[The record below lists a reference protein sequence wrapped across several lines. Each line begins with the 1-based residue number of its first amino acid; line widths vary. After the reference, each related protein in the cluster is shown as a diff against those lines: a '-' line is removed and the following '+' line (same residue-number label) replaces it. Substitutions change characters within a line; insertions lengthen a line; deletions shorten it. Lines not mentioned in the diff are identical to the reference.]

1 MKVLRPDRKGTQ
13 VADAGTDVGTGVR
26 LTEQEALAN
35 MRAVLELCASGQ
47 LKCSAKT
54 ARPSAATVKTVAG
67 HLVNGDFYPD
77 EAIAAF
83 AWPLL
88 IQSAGLAKL
97 DGTRLMLT
105 PKGRAALGKPSEE
118 VILGVWRRWVTH
130 GAIDEFSRVETIKGQ
145 RGTNVLSAV
154 KRRRATV
161 ADGLA
166 TCPPGE
172 WIEIDDLFATMRR
185 KRLNPTI
192 ARSERALWRL
202 HILDPEHGSFG
213 YDGHHGWSLLE
224 GRYTM
229 AVTFEYASTLGLFD
243 LDYRD
248 PVGAR
253 TDYHRNW
260 GSDFL
265 DTLSRYDGLRRIRL
279 TPLGAYALGLA
290 DTFEPAE
297 DLDGVSPLTVLPNLD
312 IVVPR
317 GITHTERLTLAA
329 FATQT
334 ADHTWNVS
342 PTTLTTALG
351 AGRDLT
357 EFTDYLH
364 RRAEHELPSTLTTLI
379 EDVRRR
385 GAQLVDRGHLRVIEC
400 ADSAT
405 AMLIVG
411 DRRTRQLCNLLGDR
425 FVAVQPEHESKFRTA
440 LLKLGFG
447 LPAE

>member
-1 MKVLRPDRKGTQ
+1 M
-13 VADAGTDVGTGVR
+13 ADVGTDVGTEVR

-35 MRAVLELCASGQ
+35 VRAVLELCAPGQ

-54 ARPSAATVKTVAG
+54 ARPSAATVRTVAG
-67 HLVNGDFYPD
+67 HLVNGDFYGD

-88 IQSAGLAKL
+88 VQSAGLAKL
-97 DGTRLMLT
+97 DGSRLALT
-105 PKGRAALGKPSEE
+105 PKGRAALRKPSEE
-118 VILGVWRRWVTH
+118 VILGVRRRWLTH
-130 GAIDEFSRVETIKGQ
+130 GAIDEFSRIEAIKGQ

-154 KRRRATV
+154 KRRRSTV

-185 KRLNPTI
+185 KRLSPTI

-202 HILDPEHGSFG
+202 HILDPEYGSFG

-229 AVTFEYASTLGLFD
+229 AVTFEYAGTLGLFD

-253 TDYHRNW
+253 TDYHSNW
-260 GSDFL
+260 GSDHL

-290 DTFEPAE
+290 DTFTPAE
-297 DLDGVSPLTVLPNLD
+297 DLDEVSQLTVLPNLD

-342 PTTLTTALG
+342 PTTLTAALG

-357 EFTDYLH
+357 EFTDFLH
-364 RRAEHELPSTLTTLI
+364 RRAEHDLPSTLITLI

-385 GAQLVDRGHLRVIEC
+385 GAQLIDRGPLRVIEC
-400 ADSAT
+400 VDPAT
-405 AMLIVG
+405 AMLIAHG
-411 DRRTRQLCNLLGDR
+411 RRLRPLCHLLGDR
-425 FVAVQPEHESKFRTA
+425 FLGVQPEHESKFRTA

>member
-1 MKVLRPDRKGTQ
+1 M
-13 VADAGTDVGTGVR
+13 ADVGIDDGAQVR
-26 LTEQEALAN
+26 STEQEALAN
-35 MRAVLELCASGQ
+35 VRAVLELCASGQ

-54 ARPSAATVKTVAG
+54 ARPSAATVKTVAS
-67 HLVNGDFYPD
+67 HLVNGDFYVD

-88 IQSAGLAKL
+88 VQSAGLAKL
-97 DGTRLMLT
+97 DGTRLTLT
-105 PKGRAALGKPSEE
+105 PKGHAALRNRPEE
-118 VILGVWRRWVTH
+118 VILAVWRRWLTH
-130 GAIDEFSRVETIKGQ
+130 GAIDEFSRIEAVKGQ
-145 RGTNVLSAV
+145 RGTNVLSAT
-154 KRRRATV
+154 KRRRTTV

-185 KRLNPTI
+185 KRLSPTI

-202 HILDPEHGSFG
+202 HILDPEYGSFG

-229 AVTFEYASTLGLFD
+229 AVTFEYAGTLGLFD

-253 TDYHRNW
+253 TDYHSNW

-265 DTLSRYDGLRRIRL
+265 ETLSRYDGLRRIRL

-290 DTFEPAE
+290 DTFTPAE
-297 DLDGVSPLTVLPNLD
+297 DLDEVSQLTVLPNLD

-342 PTTLTTALG
+342 PTTLTAAVG

-357 EFTDYLH
+357 EFTDFLH
-364 RRAEHELPSTLTTLI
+364 RRAEHELPSTITTLI

-385 GAQLVDRGHLRVIEC
+385 GAQLVDRGYLRVIEC
-400 ADSAT
+400 ADPAT
-405 AMLIVG
+405 AMLIAH
-411 DRRTRQLCNLLGDR
+411 DRRLRPLCHLLGDR
-425 FVAVQPEHESKFRTA
+425 FLAVQPEHESKFRTA